1 MPTDYPTLAAL
12 VGLAA
17 LVYKA
22 GTELAGMR
30 KDIATIAEDVKG
42 LSSLPERVAALE
54 GAVAKKLNYRA
65 RPRG

>member
-1 MPTDYPTLAAL
+1 MIPADYPTLAAL
-12 VGLAA
+12 AGLAA

-30 KDIATIAEDVKG
+30 KDIATIANDVKG

-54 GAVAKKLNYRA
+54 GAIKSRNSRA
-65 RPRG
+65 RR